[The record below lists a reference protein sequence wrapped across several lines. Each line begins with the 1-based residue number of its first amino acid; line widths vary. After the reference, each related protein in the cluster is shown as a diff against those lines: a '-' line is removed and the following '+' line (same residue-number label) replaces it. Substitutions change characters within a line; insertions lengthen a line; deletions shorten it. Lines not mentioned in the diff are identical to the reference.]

1 MSKAR
6 QKPAPKTFF
15 WDRLPLKTRH
25 IICLLFLFILPA
37 ILFHQTVIGNKT
49 IVGSDIVQW
58 RAGAQAIIQAR
69 QQYHNEPLW
78 DTNMFSGMPAYLISF
93 MKAVPNIDS
102 FFFGLFAGIFP
113 AAQFWVLLAGVYF
126 FLILQD
132 IKPLSATL
140 GAIAVGFTT
149 YVSIIIGAGH
159 NSQFMAYVLIP
170 WVMVGYWLLTR
181 SKISRWLA
189 FFAFTLAMTL
199 ELRANHPQVTYDFM
213 YLMGIW
219 WLYDIYQAYKEQ
231 KIPDIARITG
241 FLVAAGIIAALAN
254 LQPYL
259 SVSEFAHYTIRG
271 GSAIDKTS
279 GLGIGYAFNWSQGW
293 GELLTYAVPGL
304 LGGSSAKGTYWGPK
318 SFTSGPHYLGAIIL
332 LLIVLGIAKSQR
344 RLKWVFVIS
353 GTAAILFALGKHL
366 MFLNRFMFDFVPFF
380 SKFRA
385 PEMWLMV
392 TEFSFSIVAV
402 YGLDWLIEQV
412 TSKKYGTTR
421 QLAVPLGIVIALA
434 ILLLTASNS
443 FLSYQKPGEREALA
457 QQVAQ
462 QNQISPNA
470 PQVQQAVSRYLEQ
483 RVIPNR
489 RTLAIHDSLR
499 FLLFVII
506 GAIIIIA
513 AYTNRISVSLAALF
527 LVLLTAGDL
536 LSIDNHYYDRSSLV
550 PDTFKPQ
557 QVVEHMRKPI
567 DTFLENH
574 TKTDSHWSWR
584 VLPMNE
590 NPFNNAVPA
599 YFYPSLGGYTG
610 AKLSIYQDLINH
622 AMFDGPKGINTGVMD
637 MLNTRYITLNREIPL
652 QGFKKVYSGKD
663 GIVLENERVLPKAFY
678 VDSLVYANSAQQ
690 ALDDIKSPF
699 DPHKYA
705 VVEGAQNLKDNVDST
720 ATVSV
725 TTYRPRKIELKTT
738 RKTAGFLVLSEIYYP
753 AGWKAFIDG
762 KHVPIIKT
770 NYVLRGLSVPAGNH
784 TITLTF
790 NPSTYT
796 IGTTVAWIATI
807 LIYLIGIIGV
817 VQYYR
822 MNPIGGQPSENES

>member
-58 RAGAQAIIQAR
+58 RAGAQAVIQAR

-78 DTNMFSGMPAYLISF
+78 DSNMFAGMPAFLISF
-93 MKAVPNIDS
+93 KKAVPNLDTLL
-102 FFFGLFAGIFP
+102 FLFFGGIFP

-140 GAIAVGFTT
+140 GAIIIGFTT
-149 YVSIIIGAGH
+149 YIPILIGAGH
-159 NSQFMAYVLIP
+159 NTQVYAYMLMPWVLI
-170 WVMVGYWLLTR
+170 GYWLLTR
-181 SKISRWLA
+181 SNVNRWLA
-189 FFAFTLAMTL
+189 FFTFALTFTL
-199 ELRANHPQVTYDFM
+199 ELRASHPQVTYDFA
-213 YLMGIW
+213 YLIGIW
-219 WLYDIYQAYKEQ
+219 WLYDVYQAYKNQNLPEIG
-231 KIPDIARITG
+231 KVTG
-241 FLVAAGIIAALAN
+241 LIIGAGIIAVLAN

-259 SVSEFAHYTIRG
+259 SISEFAHYTIRG

-279 GLGIGYAFNWSQGW
+279 GLGLGYAFQWSQGW

-304 LGGSSAKGTYWGPK
+304 LGGSSSAGTYWGSK
-318 SFTSGPHYLGAIIL
+318 SFTSGPHYLGAITL
-332 LLIVLGIAKSQR
+332 LLVILGIAKSER

-353 GTAAILFALGKHL
+353 GTIAILFALGKHL
-366 MFLNRFMFDFVPFF
+366 MFLNRFMFDYVPFF

-462 QNQISPNA
+462 QNQISPNN

-483 RVIPNR
+483 RIIPNR
-489 RTLAIHDSLR
+489 KTLAIHDSLR

-506 GAIIIIA
+506 GAVLIIA
-513 AYTNRISVSLAALF
+513 AYTNRISVSLAALL
-527 LVLLTAGDL
+527 LVLITAADL
-536 LSIDNHYYDRSSLV
+536 LTIDNHYYDDSSLV
-550 PDTFKPQ
+550 PDTFDVQ
-557 QVVEHMRKPI
+557 QVVERMQKPI
-567 DTFLENH
+567 DAFLENH
-574 TKTDSHWSWR
+574 VKTDSLWSWR
-584 VLPMNE
+584 VLPMSE

-610 AKLSIYQDLINH
+610 AKLSSYQDLINH

-637 MLNTRYITLNREIPL
+637 MLNTRYITLNQEIPL

-663 GIVLENERVLPKAFY
+663 GIVLENEQVLPKAFY

-690 ALDDIKSPF
+690 AINDIKSPF

-705 VVEGAQNLKDNVDST
+705 VVQGAHNLKDNPDST
-720 ATVSV
+720 ATVTV

-738 RKTAGFLVLSEIYYP
+738 RKTDGFLVLSEIYYP

-762 KHVPIIKT
+762 KETPIIKT

-796 IGTTVAWIATI
+796 IGTTSAWIATI

-822 MNPIGGQPSENES
+822 INPVGEQPSEDES